1 MSDHFGSQG
10 EPAGA
15 TEMVYVKLTREMAEK
30 AIRETD
36 WARLDA
42 QTDEEI
48 AANIASDP
56 DAPPLMTGA
65 MMASGVVRVIR
76 MKLGIT
82 QVEFSRRFRIPLGT
96 LRDWEQARATA
107 PDFAIAYIRVIG
119 QHPDLVAQVL
129 EAT

>member
-1 MSDHFGSQG
+1 LAIIKVTPELLEQ
-10 EPAGA
+10 
-15 TEMVYVKLTREMAEK
+15 V
-30 AIRETD
+30 IRETD

-48 AANIASDP
+48 AANVASDP

-96 LRDWEQARATA
+96 LRDWEQNRKQPDTTA
-107 PDFAIAYIRVIG
+107 MAYLRVISKEPDF
-119 QHPDLVAQVL
+119 VAKVFAPGSDVASSRNA
-129 EAT
+129 EAVA

>member
-1 MSDHFGSQG
+1 
-10 EPAGA
+10 
-15 TEMVYVKLTREMAEK
+15 MAIIKVTPELLEQV
-30 AIRETD
+30 IRETD

-48 AANIASDP
+48 AANVASDP

-96 LRDWEQARATA
+96 LRDWEQNRKQPDTTA
-107 PDFAIAYIRVIG
+107 MAYLRVISKEPDF
-119 QHPDLVAQVL
+119 VAKVFAPGSDVASSRNA
-129 EAT
+129 EAVA